1 MPVFMFLFIHF
12 NLIPV
17 SQFRKLY
24 FLKILKLRLILVF
37 KRGLVKM
44 EISEFHKNNG
54 KKLMIKIKMLKCIYN
69 SNTLQ
74 PIL

>member
-1 MPVFMFLFIHF
+1 
-12 NLIPV
+12 
-17 SQFRKLY
+17 
-24 FLKILKLRLILVF
+24 LVF